1 MVVLALA
8 PVCMAARAL
17 TAIVA
22 AADIETM
29 SLRIGSS
36 WVVSR
41 CHHHHRPRGPARS
54 SVNPAMPVR

>member
-8 PVCMAARAL
+8 PLCMAARAL

-29 SLRIGSS
+29 SSRIGSS
-36 WVVSR
+36 WVFRAVTTTIGR
-41 CHHHHRPRGPARS
+41 AARPALP
-54 SVNPAMPVR
+54 